1 MGLRSRIL
9 VPLIS
14 KGQVIGTLS
23 LRSHRVG
30 AYGPRKQAIVERLAR
45 QITPAIEN
53 AVVYRELLSPREME
67 VLEQLTLGCSNNQ
80 IAEVLSITPNT
91 VYTHVKHIKTK
102 LRTSNRTQT
111 ALAARTM
118 LQPS

>member
-1 MGLRSRIL
+1 M
-9 VPLIS
+9 PLIS
-14 KGQVIGTLS
+14 KGQVIGTLG

-30 AYGPRKQAIVERLAR
+30 AFGPREQAIVERLAR

-53 AVVYRELLSPREME
+53 SAVYQELLSPREME
-67 VLEQLTLGCSNNQ
+67 VLEQLTQGSSNNE

-102 LRTSNRTQT
+102 LKTSNRTQT

-118 LQPS
+118 LQGSQ